1 MFPLSLKPNMI
12 LMSDQTSKIQ
22 IRTARHDELGAILN
36 WLDDPA
42 LLVATNT
49 HRMTTETRLRTK

>member
-1 MFPLSLKPNMI
+1 MI